1 MLKKEEIFVDIQS
14 KSEYDKVIKLLRSFG
29 QRLEITAWDNRRLAY
44 FSDFYKNTW
53 CVSQRSY
60 IEKLKTKVSIQELKN
75 ILAFEYL
82 KKGDVIIFSGGTEGF
97 LWIAEFERFIPS
109 RGINL
114 PLSIKTKRHNS
125 LHKESRYQH
134 SASGEIYGS
143 FVRFATDSE
152 KRVLGNNECPVSK
165 KDQLIEMLNDAYK
178 SISNVHTL
186 DTMPVRR
193 ALFNAMDYITSIPD
207 ITTHDIAKIER
218 LRRIQYPPIIQ
229 TIGRKQRGS
238 IKTK

>member
-29 QRLEITAWDNRRLAY
+29 QRLEMIGWEYTRCAH
-44 FSDFYKNTW
+44 FYENSW
-53 CVSQRSY
+53 CVPQRSY
-60 IEKLKTKVSIQELKN
+60 IERLKTEVSIQELKN

-82 KKGDVIIFSGGTEGF
+82 KKGDVIIFSGGTEEF
-97 LWIAEFERFIPS
+97 LWIAEFEHFAPN
-109 RGINL
+109 RGTGL
-114 PLSIKTKRHNS
+114 PLSIEATRYNALFKG
-125 LHKESRYQH
+125 SRYQN
-134 SASGEIYGS
+134 STFGEIHGS
-143 FVRFATDSE
+143 FVRFATDGE
-152 KRVLGNNECPVSK
+152 KRVIGNDKCPVSK
-165 KDQLIEMLNDAYK
+165 KDQLIELLNDAYK
-178 SISNVHTL
+178 SMSDSCTL
-186 DTMPVRR
+186 DSMFVRN

-229 TIGRKQRGS
+229 TIGRKQRGN